1 VTLRT
6 VERRLTVLRPLCTVA
21 PVVVADG
28 TMAKKKEPSVGGL
41 EESLKEL
48 ESLVERLEAGDLP
61 LEEAL
66 AQFER
71 GIKLTRSCQTILK
84 DAEQK
89 VEILLKKTEQAEPE
103 PFEPDGGQ

>member
-1 VTLRT
+1 M
-6 VERRLTVLRPLCTVA
+6 P
-21 PVVVADG
+21 
-28 TMAKKKEPSVGGL
+28 KKKESSVGGL

-48 ESLVERLEAGDLP
+48 EALVERLEAGDLP

-66 AQFER
+66 TQFER

-89 VEILLKKTEQAEPE
+89 VEILLKKTAQAEPE
-103 PFEPDGGQ
+103 PFEPDSSD

>member
-1 VTLRT
+1 VTLRP
-6 VERRLTVLRPLCTVA
+6 VERRLTGSRSLCTLA
-21 PVVVADG
+21 PVVVAGG
-28 TMAKKKEPSVGGL
+28 TMPKKKEPSVGGL

-48 ESLVERLEAGDLP
+48 EALVERLEAGDLP

-103 PFEPDGGQ
+103 PFEPEGGK

>member
-1 VTLRT
+1 M
-6 VERRLTVLRPLCTVA
+6 P
-21 PVVVADG
+21 
-28 TMAKKKEPSVGGL
+28 KKEEPSVGGL

-48 ESLVERLEAGDLP
+48 EALVERLEAGDLP

-89 VEILLKKTEQAEPE
+89 VEILLKSAGGEKLEE
-103 PFEPDGGQ
+103 FEVDDD

>member
-1 VTLRT
+1 M
-6 VERRLTVLRPLCTVA
+6 P
-21 PVVVADG
+21 
-28 TMAKKKEPSVGGL
+28 KKEQPNVGGL
-41 EESLKEL
+41 EQSLKEL
-48 ESLVERLEAGDLP
+48 EALVERLEAGELP

-66 AQFER
+66 AQFEQ

-103 PFEPDGGQ
+103 LFGSESKD

>member
-1 VTLRT
+1 
-6 VERRLTVLRPLCTVA
+6 LTASQSLCTLA
-21 PVVVADG
+21 PVIVASG
-28 TMAKKKEPSVGGL
+28 AVPKKKESSVGGL

-48 ESLVERLEAGDLP
+48 EALVERLEAGDLP

-66 AQFER
+66 EQFER

-103 PFEPDGGQ
+103 PFEPEHRE

>member
-1 VTLRT
+1 MTLRT

-21 PVVVADG
+21 PVVGADG
-28 TMAKKKEPSVGGL
+28 TMPKKKEPSVGGL

>member
-1 VTLRT
+1 
-6 VERRLTVLRPLCTVA
+6 
-21 PVVVADG
+21 
-28 TMAKKKEPSVGGL
+28 MAKKEEPNVGGL

-48 ESLVERLEAGDLP
+48 EELVERLEAGDLP

-103 PFEPDGGQ
+103 PFEPEDGN